1 MVAKIND
8 AEQSHLVAELR
19 QRIAELEIANQE
31 YQVTNEIINKPG
43 QQNLKNE
50 ISDLKDEVRRSF
62 FHDILYP
69 IAM

>member
-8 AEQSHLVAELR
+8 AEQSQLVAELR

-31 YQVTNEIINKPG
+31 FQVTNEIINKPG

-50 ISDLKDEVRRSF
+50 ISDLKDEVGLVLLARF
-62 FHDILYP
+62 
-69 IAM
+69 